1 MHRLRTVPF
10 ALIILILSA
19 TAVFA
24 AAPALTAGVRQ
35 DQAPAAAH
43 SHAPDG
49 SVEPSE
55 KPEASEAA
63 ESDASA
69 APSHP
74 ANHGAD
80 VSTAA
85 KCATPSGF
93 KNHGQWVSSIAKKN
107 HGHHADPS
115 ASPFVC
121 PAQ

>member
-19 TAVFA
+19 AAVFA
-24 AAPALTAGVRQ
+24 AAPALTAGPQ
-35 DQAPAAAH
+35 HNQAPAAAH

-49 SVEPSE
+49 SAEPSE
-55 KPEASEAA
+55 KPGSSEAPEA
-63 ESDASA
+63 DGSA
-69 APSHP
+69 GPSHP
-74 ANHGAD
+74 ANHGND

-107 HGHHADPS
+107 HGHDADPS

-121 PAQ
+121 PAP